1 MTDKQQTK
9 AKSTLLMTLVSALI
23 IVVGIQTW
31 FIATMKQEL
40 DSLHRQTGVT
50 EPDSQQTR
58 PVTGPDEPAERPPQQ
73 PAQPPAASSPGWSQQ
88 TPFTDNWPNRALNGR
103 NWDPY
108 QEIQRMQRE
117 MDRMFNDAFTRF
129 DRSPDFRH
137 LYRQQAFSPDIDLN
151 DEGDRY
157 VVLVDLPGAEES
169 DISVHLE
176 DQRLTISGKQDY
188 EKQDTD
194 AYGNMVYR
202 ERRSGTFERSITL
215 PEPVKQSGMQTK
227 LDNGVLTITIPKAG

>member
-1 MTDKQQTK
+1 MTDKEQTRSK
-9 AKSTLLMTLVSALI
+9 PKLLITLVSALI
-23 IVVGIQTW
+23 IVVAIQAW
-31 FIATMKQEL
+31 FMAEMKQEV
-40 DSLHRQTGVT
+40 DSLRQQTSVT
-50 EPDSQQTR
+50 EPDSQQMR
-58 PVTGPDEPAERPPQQ
+58 PVTGNDEHAGRPPQQ
-73 PAQPPAASSPGWSQQ
+73 PAQPPAAKSPDWPQQ
-88 TPFTDNWPNRALNGR
+88 SPFADNWPNRALHDR
-103 NWDPY
+103 DWDPY

-117 MDRMFNDAFTRF
+117 MDRMFNDAFNRF
-129 DRSPDFRH
+129 DRSPDFQH
-137 LYRQQAFSPDIDLN
+137 LYRQQVISPDIDLN

-157 VVLVDLPGAEES
+157 VVLVDLPGAEEN

-176 DQRLTISGKQDY
+176 DQRLTISGKQNY

-202 ERRSGTFERSITL
+202 ERRSGTFERSIAL

>member
-50 EPDSQQTR
+50 GPDSQQTR

-88 TPFTDNWPNRALNGR
+88 IPFTDNWPNRTLNGR

-188 EKQDTD
+188 EKQDKD

-202 ERRSGTFERSITL
+202 ERRSGTFKRSITL

>member
-1 MTDKQQTK
+1 MTDKEQSKT
-9 AKSTLLMTLVSALI
+9 KSTLLITLVSALI
-23 IVVGIQTW
+23 IVVGIQAW
-31 FIATMKQEL
+31 FMAEMKQEV
-40 DSLHRQTGVT
+40 DSLRQQTSVA

-58 PVTGPDEPAERPPQQ
+58 PLTGSDEPAGRSPQQ
-73 PAQPPAASSPGWSQQ
+73 PAQPPAAKSPDWPQQ
-88 TPFTDNWPNRALNGR
+88 SPLADNWPQRTLNDR

-117 MDRMFNDAFTRF
+117 MDRIFNDAFNRF
-129 DRSPDFRH
+129 DRSPDFQH
-137 LYRQQAFSPDIDLN
+137 LNRQQAFSPDIDLN

-202 ERRSGTFERSITL
+202 ERRSGTFKRSITL

>member
-31 FIATMKQEL
+31 FIAAMKQEL

-73 PAQPPAASSPGWSQQ
+73 PAQPPAASSPGWPQQ
-88 TPFTDNWPNRALNGR
+88 SPFTDNWPNRTLSGR

-157 VVLVDLPGAEES
+157 VVLVDLPGAEAS

-194 AYGNMVYR
+194 SYGSMVYR
-202 ERRSGTFERSITL
+202 ERRSGTFKRSITL
-215 PEPVKQSGMQTK
+215 PEPVKQSAMQTK